1 MVHEIGKNLVLSIC
15 TTKFSSFTLLDYI
28 KRNTMLP
35 KRFVSMLQPKLK
47 NNYIKLNIS
56 RKFKKYKMIFK
67 IQMLALLC

>member
-1 MVHEIGKNLVLSIC
+1 
-15 TTKFSSFTLLDYI
+15 
-28 KRNTMLP
+28 
-35 KRFVSMLQPKLK
+35 MLQPELK